1 MKSRLFPFFVENK
14 VLIGVNLLGLYLFA
28 RMAEYVIEQESVLLI
43 DRWISLQMDTL
54 HTPLFDTMMVALT
67 NLNSGM
73 GILVFSV
80 VLMLFLAYQKWY
92 IDLWFYLVSVIGAN
106 AAYVIIK
113 MIVQR
118 LRPDSDLLFLS
129 TYSFPSGHAT
139 MATAIATVLYFIF
152 SPRVDRVRAKVF
164 LIVISLS
171 WIVVISF
178 SRIYLDVHWVS
189 DVIAGIGLGF
199 FWVTFVVLIRRFIY
213 TV

>member
-1 MKSRLFPFFVENK
+1 MRNRLSPFLLENK

-28 RMAEYVIEQESVLLI
+28 RMAAYVIEQESVLRI

-92 IDLWFYLVSVIGAN
+92 ADLWFYFLCIMGAGIALN
-106 AAYVIIK
+106 LIK
-113 MIVQR
+113 MIIQR
-118 LRPDSDLLFLS
+118 LRPESEILFITS
-129 TYSFPSGHAT
+129 YAFPSGHAT
-139 MATAIATVLYFIF
+139 MATAMAVAVYFIF
-152 SPRVDRVRAKVF
+152 IKNVHSKSFHLF
-164 LIVISLS
+164 LLLFCAT
-171 WIVVISF
+171 WIGMISF

-189 DVIAGIGLGF
+189 DVIAGIGLGL
-199 FWVTFVVLIRRFIY
+199 FWVTFVVLIRRFMY